1 MKGQELQWNY
11 KRQQSEPLRKLYCR
25 HFHDILSEF
34 CLNGVSMD
42 RCQLLWLLGSGKVVG
57 YKEKIPDPDPLIL
70 KEEEVLG
77 NKGCRSNLSYKISE
91 RPIAGILIN

>member
-1 MKGQELQWNY
+1 M
-11 KRQQSEPLRKLYCR
+11 
-25 HFHDILSEF
+25 
-34 CLNGVSMD
+34 
-42 RCQLLWLLGSGKVVG
+42 VG
-57 YKEKIPDPDPLIL
+57 CKEKIPDPDPLIL